1 MKRKKIRT
9 VPALLALLV
18 TAALILVLGQLRVR
32 QAAASFREEDA
43 AMPGH
48 ATERLLAQLRG
59 GDYHS
64 LYEAT
69 MAIRPSMDAESA
81 YTEMAGSIIEKW
93 GSDALNVQCAEEACG
108 LYAGDEYL
116 AEIVLQE
123 TGNGWQAGLP
133 LAGDRTAVVEVPA
146 GEPLVIH
153 GETVSRSLI
162 IEENVPAANGFQFA
176 DESKVPRVDVYQ
188 LEGLLSEPAADDL
201 VLVQDPITG
210 HYLAGRPVTDEEL
223 KKEMIRD
230 GELIAGYPAQD
241 NSLAEVA
248 AIALTSS
255 SWYQRYTTL
264 QNYWF
269 TAHRTHEFSNEQVL
283 RAAYQNDD
291 TIVAHV
297 VFDYFA
303 DNGEVHRTWHI
314 GYQMTFLNTA
324 DGWKV
329 AGMEINNELNPN
341 TVIPQ

>member
-1 MKRKKIRT
+1 MKRKKIKT
-9 VPALLALLV
+9 VPALLSLLAV
-18 TAALILVLGQLRVR
+18 AAVILILGQVRVR
-32 QAAASFREEDA
+32 SASGSFKNADA
-43 AMPGH
+43 SMPGY
-48 ATERLLAQLRG
+48 ATERLLEQLQS

-64 LYEAT
+64 LYEET
-69 MAIRPSMDAESA
+69 MAVQPSLDAESA
-81 YTEMAGSIIEKW
+81 YTDMVERIIAKW
-93 GSDALNVQCAEEACG
+93 GSDSLAVKCAGTACG

-116 AEIVLQE
+116 AEIVLKE
-123 TGNGWQAGLP
+123 TEAGWQAGLP
-133 LAGDRTAVVEVPA
+133 LAGDRTAFVEVPA
-146 GEPLVIH
+146 GEALVIH
-153 GETVSRSLI
+153 GETVSRDLI
-162 IEENVPAANGFQFA
+162 SEENVPASNGFQFA
-176 DESKVPRVDVYQ
+176 DESKVPRVDIYQ
-188 LEGLLSEPAADDL
+188 LDGLLSEPAADEL

-210 HYLAGRPVTDEEL
+210 HYLAGRPVTDEAL
-223 KKEMIRD
+223 KAEMIRD
-230 GELIAGYPAQD
+230 GELIASYPAQD
-241 NSLAEVA
+241 ASLGEVA

-269 TAHRTHEFSNEQVL
+269 TAHRVHEFSNEQVL

-303 DNGEVHRTWHI
+303 DNGEVHRTWNI

-324 DGWKV
+324 EGWKV